1 MTSTDCDEEKALFIH
16 VLLLAIVES
25 FETIVQ

>member
-1 MTSTDCDEEKALFIH
+1 MTSNDCDEEKALFIH
-16 VLLLAIVES
+16 ALLLAIVES